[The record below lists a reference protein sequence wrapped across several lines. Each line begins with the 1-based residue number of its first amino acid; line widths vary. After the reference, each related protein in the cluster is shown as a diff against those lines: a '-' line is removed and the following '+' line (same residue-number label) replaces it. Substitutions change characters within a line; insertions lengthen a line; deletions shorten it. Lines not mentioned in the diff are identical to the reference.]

1 MKGCEGQG
9 DMMEM
14 MSNIME
20 GCTPDMMMETMPHCL
35 GMMLPKMPKDKRMEF
50 VMKMVTTLTEQ
61 GCVGMPDEEK
71 KTFLGKVVETVK
83 A

>member
-1 MKGCEGQG
+1 MKSCERQG

-14 MSNIME
+14 MSKMME
-20 GCTPDMMMETMPHCL
+20 GCTPDMMMEMMPHCF